1 MKNDD
6 NATRNLLHNLS
17 VKQKVVILLLFS
29 FIILVAIVLATTDF
43 SSKGQ
48 SDNSNDDSAVYG
60 EEDVTGE
67 TTYYTYSPS
76 RATRTDQYGNVTTTD
91 PGAITTYFPHQVMR
105 HHENTDPTWRY
116 SIELVDDDEQ
126 LIYVTVEACDE
137 ENDKNLAKQYIE
149 SVPLDLSGYKIEYE
163 AINLDTDC
171 GP

>member
-1 MKNDD
+1 M
-6 NATRNLLHNLS
+6 H
-17 VKQKVVILLLFS
+17 
-29 FIILVAIVLATTDF
+29 
-43 SSKGQ
+43 
-48 SDNSNDDSAVYG
+48 
-60 EEDVTGE
+60 
-67 TTYYTYSPS
+67 
-76 RATRTDQYGNVTTTD
+76 
-91 PGAITTYFPHQVMR
+91 

-163 AINLDTDC
+163 AINLDTYC